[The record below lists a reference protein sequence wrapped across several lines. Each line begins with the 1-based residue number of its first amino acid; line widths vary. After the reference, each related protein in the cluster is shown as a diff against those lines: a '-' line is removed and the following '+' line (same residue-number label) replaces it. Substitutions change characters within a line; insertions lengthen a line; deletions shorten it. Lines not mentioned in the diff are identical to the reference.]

1 MTDLQLH
8 DEEQLGRLIGLLP
21 PAPEGWVRAAQEI
34 PAFRQML
41 DGIVARA
48 EADAVFRRA
57 AIADLEVA
65 IADAGYEPEARVV
78 AELRRQISGLQGESR
93 ERYTVDGKERG
104 WVDTRVDA
112 S

>member
-1 MTDLQLH
+1 MKETRAY
-8 DEEQLGRLIGLLP
+8 EEERIGRLIGLLP

-48 EADAVFRRA
+48 EADADFRRA
-57 AIADLEVA
+57 VIADLEAA

-78 AELRRQISGLQGESR
+78 QELRRQMDDLLGRDS
-93 ERYTVDGKERG
+93 
-104 WVDTRVDA
+104 
-112 S
+112 

>member
-1 MTDLQLH
+1 MKKPRAYE
-8 DEEQLGRLIGLLP
+8 EEQIGRLIGLLP

-48 EADAVFRRA
+48 EADAGFRRA
-57 AIADLEVA
+57 VIADLEAA
-65 IADAGYEPEARVV
+65 ITEAGYEPEPRVV
-78 AELRRQISGLQGESR
+78 QELRRQMNDLR
-93 ERYTVDGKERG
+93 GKN
-104 WVDTRVDA
+104 